1 MKLEKKD
8 YKALADKIFG
18 QIEKSESDFFVELD
32 HDGEFI
38 QIEGVVRADIKEFE
52 GGSYSHN
59 EHELYNAVAHV
70 EIEVTEVY
78 SGDEDGE
85 TKNNFSAKKLK
96 AEVER

>member
-1 MKLEKKD
+1 MKLTDKD
-8 YKALADKIFG
+8 YKKLADKIFG
-18 QIEKSESDFFVELD
+18 QIEEEKNNFFVELD

-38 QIEGVVRADIKEFE
+38 QIEGVAYADIKEFE

-59 EHELYNAVAHV
+59 EREFYNAVAHV

-78 SGDEDGE
+78 SGDEGGE
-85 TKNNFSAKKLK
+85 TKNDFSAEKLK

>member
-1 MKLEKKD
+1 MKLTDKD
-8 YKALADKIFG
+8 YKKLADKIFG
-18 QIEKSESDFFVELD
+18 QIEEEKNNFFVELD

-38 QIEGVVRADIKEFE
+38 QVEGVAYADIREFE

-59 EHELYNAVAHV
+59 ERELYNAVAHV

-78 SGDEDGE
+78 SGDEGGE
-85 TKNNFSAKKLK
+85 TENNFSTERLK

>member
-1 MKLEKKD
+1 MKLTDKD
-8 YKALADKIFG
+8 YKKLADKIFG
-18 QIEKSESDFFVELD
+18 QIEEEKNNFFVELD

-38 QIEGVVRADIKEFE
+38 QIEGVVYADIKEFE
-52 GGSYSHN
+52 GGSYSRN
-59 EHELYNAVAHV
+59 ERELYNAVAHV

-78 SGDEDGE
+78 SGNEGGE

>member
-8 YKALADKIFG
+8 YKKLADKIFG
-18 QIEKSESDFFVELD
+18 QIEKSENDFFVELD

-38 QIEGVVRADIKEFE
+38 QIEGVVHADIREFE
-52 GGSYSHN
+52 GGSYSHD
-59 EHELYNAVAHV
+59 EREFYNAVAHV

-85 TKNNFSAKKLK
+85 TENNFSAERLK

>member
-1 MKLEKKD
+1 MNITKKD
-8 YKALADKIFG
+8 YQALADKIFG
-18 QIEKSESDFFVELD
+18 QIEEEKNNFFVELD

-38 QIEGVVRADIKEFE
+38 QIEGVAYADIKEFE

-59 EHELYNAVAHV
+59 EREFYNAVAHI

-78 SGDEDGE
+78 SGDEGGE
-85 TKNNFSAKKLK
+85 TKNNFSAEKLK

>member
-18 QIEKSESDFFVELD
+18 QIEKSKNDFFVELD

-52 GGSYSHN
+52 GGSYSHD
-59 EHELYNAVAHV
+59 EREFYNAVAHV

-78 SGDEDGE
+78 SGDEDGQTE
-85 TKNNFSAKKLK
+85 NDFSAERLK

>member
-1 MKLEKKD
+1 MKLENKD
-8 YKALADKIFG
+8 YKKLADKIFG

-59 EHELYNAVAHV
+59 ERELYNAVAQ
-70 EIEVTEVY
+70 VTEVY

-85 TKNNFSAKKLK
+85 TKNNFSAERLK

>member
-1 MKLEKKD
+1 MKLTDKD
-8 YKALADKIFG
+8 YKKLADKIFG
-18 QIEKSESDFFVELD
+18 QIEKSENDFFVELD

-38 QIEGVVRADIKEFE
+38 QIEGVAYADVKEFE
-52 GGSYSHN
+52 GGSYSRN
-59 EHELYNAVAHV
+59 EREFYNTIAHI

-78 SGDEDGE
+78 SGDEGGE

>member
-18 QIEKSESDFFVELD
+18 QIEKSKKDFFVELD

-38 QIEGVVRADIKEFE
+38 QVEGVAYADIREFE
-52 GGSYSHN
+52 GGSYSHD
-59 EHELYNAVAHV
+59 EREFYNAVAHI

-78 SGDEDGE
+78 SGDEDGQTE
-85 TKNNFSAKKLK
+85 NDFSAEKLK